1 MWILGDS
8 KMTGPYIIPLMSK
21 TRVAIH
27 LLKASTVDYFT
38 LSLYNTLYFSQNLRQ
53 SEGWLLTTATDYFSE
68 YFTQHSVI
76 IYLAAFAM
84 CQLGN

>member
-53 SEGWLLTTATDYFSE
+53 SEG
-68 YFTQHSVI
+68 
-76 IYLAAFAM
+76 
-84 CQLGN
+84 